1 MKLKEKI
8 LKTTKDSNPDAY
20 KCLCSLLG
28 SFLGDALGSYCEF
41 SKQSPLNSSKI
52 FKGYNV
58 FGSKP
63 GQVTDD
69 TEMSLSLA
77 FALMDMPNINTI
89 DQNILYYYYGFWGKS
104 NPVDIGKTAAKALK
118 HFEFSSFMINNPSL
132 FTKPK
137 YMIKIMN
144 ILSTTDEFLCR
155 LSPFAA
161 WFYYRNKEYVKS
173 TLDIKDV
180 KGNYELYTKIKEEV
194 KKDTEM
200 THSNPETVTVSAVFV
215 FMALCAICDN
225 NAHDIIDHLK
235 KLLESFKWFTEY
247 LVKNMINETLDSFS
261 KSDFNKEEFFNGI
274 SDAKSGNYEKGFK
287 LTLYYL
293 VNFDN
298 IKPESE
304 ECTKYRTII
313 NEICNAGGD
322 TDTNAAIVGTI
333 IGPLIGFENFGKEL
347 EVLIEFVPQDRFFYS
362 TALIYYFIEYL
373 QESNRDKDSNSN
385 NGIRF
390 NYFKNL
396 LSTMFIEMK

>member
-137 YMIKIMN
+137 YMIKLMN

-390 NYFKNL
+390 NYFNHL

>member
-8 LKTTKDSNPDAY
+8 MKTTKDSNPDAY

-77 FALMDMPNINTI
+77 YALMDMPNINTI

-118 HFEFSSFMINNPSL
+118 HFEFNSFMINNPSL

-137 YMIKIMN
+137 YMIKLMN

-155 LSPFAA
+155 LSPFVA

-200 THSNPETVTVSAVFV
+200 THSNPETVTVSGVFV

-225 NAHDIIDHLK
+225 NANDIIDHLK

-390 NYFKNL
+390 NYFNHL

>member
-1 MKLKEKI
+1 M
-8 LKTTKDSNPDAY
+8 
-20 KCLCSLLG
+20 
-28 SFLGDALGSYCEF
+28 
-41 SKQSPLNSSKI
+41 
-52 FKGYNV
+52 
-58 FGSKP
+58 
-63 GQVTDD
+63 
-69 TEMSLSLA
+69 
-77 FALMDMPNINTI
+77 
-89 DQNILYYYYGFWGKS
+89 
-104 NPVDIGKTAAKALK
+104 
-118 HFEFSSFMINNPSL
+118 
-132 FTKPK
+132 
-137 YMIKIMN
+137 
-144 ILSTTDEFLCR
+144 
-155 LSPFAA
+155 
-161 WFYYRNKEYVKS
+161 KS
-173 TLDIKDV
+173 TSLPNASD
-180 KGNYELYTKIKEEV
+180 EV
-194 KKDTEM
+194 ITEVI
-200 THSNPETVTVSAVFV
+200 TA
-215 FMALCAICDN
+215 
-225 NAHDIIDHLK
+225 
-235 KLLESFKWFTEY
+235 Y
-247 LVKNMINETLDSFS
+247 NETLDNFS

-390 NYFKNL
+390 NYFNHL

>member
-1 MKLKEKI
+1 M
-8 LKTTKDSNPDAY
+8 KTTKDSNPDAY
-20 KCLCSLLG
+20 KCLSCLLG

-77 FALMDMPNINTI
+77 FALMDMPNINAI
-89 DQNILYYYYGFWGKS
+89 DQNVLYYYYGIWGKS

-118 HFEFSSFMINNPSL
+118 FFELDTFMINNPSL

-137 YMIKIMN
+137 YLIKLMN
-144 ILSTTDEFLCR
+144 ILSTSDEFLCR
-155 LSPFAA
+155 LSPFVA
-161 WFYYRNKEYVKS
+161 WYYYRNKEYVKS
-173 TLDIKDV
+173 TLDINDAKC
-180 KGNYELYTKIKEEV
+180 NYELYSKIKEEV

-215 FMALCAICDN
+215 FLALCAICDSN
-225 NAHDIIDHLK
+225 SQSVIDNLK
-235 KLLESFKWFTEY
+235 KLLESFGWLTEG
-247 LVKNMINETLDSFS
+247 LVKKMINDTLASFS
-261 KSDFNKEEFFNGI
+261 KSEFNKENFFSGI
-274 SDAKSGNYEKGFK
+274 SDEKSGNYEKGFK

-298 IKPESE
+298 IKPESDE
-304 ECTKYRTII
+304 VTKYRTII

-322 TDTNAAIVGTI
+322 TDTNAAIVGTV

-347 EVLIEFVPQDRFFYS
+347 DVLIEFVPQDRFFFS
-362 TALIYYFIEYL
+362 TALVYYFIEYL
-373 QESNRDKDSNSN
+373 QESSRDKDSNSD
-385 NGIRF
+385 GIRF
-390 NYFKNL
+390 NYLNRL
-396 LSTMFIEMK
+396 LGTMFIDMK

>member
-137 YMIKIMN
+137 YMIKLMN

>member
-137 YMIKIMN
+137 YMIKFMN

-373 QESNRDKDSNSN
+373 QESNRDKDSNNN

>member
-1 MKLKEKI
+1 
-8 LKTTKDSNPDAY
+8 
-20 KCLCSLLG
+20 
-28 SFLGDALGSYCEF
+28 
-41 SKQSPLNSSKI
+41 
-52 FKGYNV
+52 
-58 FGSKP
+58 
-63 GQVTDD
+63 
-69 TEMSLSLA
+69 
-77 FALMDMPNINTI
+77 MDMPNINTI

-118 HFEFSSFMINNPSL
+118 HFEFNSFMINNPSL

-137 YMIKIMN
+137 YMIKLMN

-155 LSPFAA
+155 LSPFVA

-215 FMALCAICDN
+215 FMALCASCDN

-293 VNFDN
+293 VNFDS

-390 NYFKNL
+390 NYFNHL

>member
-137 YMIKIMN
+137 YMIKLMN

-373 QESNRDKDSNSN
+373 QESNRDKDSNNN

>member
-373 QESNRDKDSNSN
+373 QESNRDKDSNNN